1 MLKRLSAREKF
12 EQLIADFEPLLRNA
26 FMESIADIKSNIQ
39 IKRIVERLERNDIAG
54 AFDMLHMEPTAFRP
68 LDRAIA
74 QAYEGGGVSAV
85 SSMPMIKEPDGAKL
99 VVRFDTRNYRA
110 EAWLRDHS
118 TGLIND
124 IIADQ
129 RVGIRTYLTEGLE
142 AGRGPRAIALD
153 IAGRLNRATGV
164 REGGIIGLTS
174 TQAKYVATA
183 RGELLS
189 NDLEQLKHYLT
200 RNRRDKRF
208 DATVRKAISTGKAI
222 PIETVDRMTTQ
233 QYANRLLLL
242 RGETIARTETMGA
255 FNESQMEAYRQLID
269 TGAVAESVVQRVWH
283 TAGDSRVRDTHQGM
297 DGQTV
302 GFRTPFQSPNG
313 PLLQFP
319 GDPSAPASE
328 IVNCRCRMSIK
339 IDFLADLD

>member
-12 EQLIADFEPLLRNA
+12 EQLIADYEPLLRNA
-26 FMESIADIKSNIQ
+26 FLESIRDIKSNIQ
-39 IKRIVERLERNDIAG
+39 IVRIIERLERNDIAG
-54 AFDMLHMEPTAFRP
+54 AIEALYLDPAAFRP

-74 QAYEGGGVSAV
+74 QAFEGGGVSTV
-85 SSMPMIKEPDGAKL
+85 TNLPTVREPSGAKL
-99 VVRFDTRNYRA
+99 IVRFDVRNYRA

-118 TGLIND
+118 AGLITD

-129 RVGIRTYLTEGLE
+129 RVGLRNFLTDGLE
-142 AGRGPRAIALD
+142 AGRGPRAVALD

-174 TQAKYVATA
+174 TQTKYVATA

-189 NDLEQLKHYLT
+189 NDPEQLRHYLT

-222 PIETVDRMTTQ
+222 PVATVDRMTTQ

-242 RGETIARTETMGA
+242 RGETISRTETMGA
-255 FNESQMEAYRQLID
+255 FNASQMEAYQQLID
-269 TGAVAESVVQRVWH
+269 SGAIAESAIQRVWH
-283 TAGDSRVRDTHQGM
+283 TAGDGRVRDTHQGM
-297 DGQTV
+297 NGQTV

-313 PLLQFP
+313 PLLQYP
-319 GDPSAPASE
+319 GDPRAPASE
-328 IVNCRCRMSIK
+328 IINCRCRMSIN
-339 IDFLADLD
+339 IDFLADID